1 MNTILLEEKYI
12 LEYIRDIIQS
22 SKTGQITVNKARYH
36 HNTKYCD
43 APSVCHH
50 GILTMSDLK
59 NIGIKDYNE
68 DFFQRMDDIESHI
81 NGIGAVSLS
90 VVGLHDLYD
99 GEEEYNPFTPDQVDF
114 LVSSEIKA
122 GRSAIH
128 YGNEFL
134 SQKSISVD
142 KLRSIDIRLLKL
154 IEMIESGY
162 SSDSY
167 IIQNAIEKY
176 NYLREVALVMKSNQL
191 DIPLREMS
199 HHQNYSLDIN
209 KLSSNPKL
217 VLKQRKNINI

>member
-12 LEYIRDIIQS
+12 LEYIKDTINS
-22 SKTGQITVNKARYH
+22 SKTGQVAVDKARYH

-43 APSVCHH
+43 ATSVCHH

-59 NIGIKDYNE
+59 NIGIKNYNE
-68 DFFQRMDDIESHI
+68 DFFQKMDDIESHI

-99 GEEEYNPFTPDQVDF
+99 GEEEYNPFTPSQVDF
-114 LVSSEIKA
+114 LVSSEIKT
-122 GRSAIH
+122 GRFAVH

-134 SQKSISVD
+134 SQESIGVD

-154 IEMIESGY
+154 IEVIESGY
-162 SSDSY
+162 SSGSY
-167 IIQNAIEKY
+167 TIQSAIEKY
-176 NYLREVALVMKSNQL
+176 NYLREVALTMKRIQL

-199 HHQNYSLDIN
+199 YHQNHSMDVN
-209 KLSSNPKL
+209 KLSSCPKL
-217 VLKQRKNINI
+217 ALKCKR

>member
-1 MNTILLEEKYI
+1 MVTASDGNCNYKVTFKYRTKKCVYYINVETSGIVGNSECETALVEKGEAQCI
-12 LEYIRDIIQS
+12 VMESMKITKHEQS
-22 SKTGQITVNKARYH
+22 N
-36 HNTKYCD
+36 
-43 APSVCHH
+43 
-50 GILTMSDLK
+50 
-59 NIGIKDYNE
+59 
-68 DFFQRMDDIESHI
+68 
-81 NGIGAVSLS
+81 
-90 VVGLHDLYD
+90 
-99 GEEEYNPFTPDQVDF
+99 
-114 LVSSEIKA
+114 IKA
-122 GRSAIH
+122 DSDN
-128 YGNEFL
+128 GNEFL

-162 SSDSY
+162 LSDSY

-217 VLKQRKNINI
+217 ALKCKR